1 MSNRPAWHQHS
12 HRVQDRYV
20 VALRGELDMGVTDE
34 LHKLL
39 TATIAQAPLIEIDL
53 AAVTFIDSTVIN
65 TLISAHHSAT
75 AAGARLGISNSTG
88 HVHRVLGITGV
99 LPTLTIGTPPAG
111 LTAE

>member
-20 VALRGELDMGVTDE
+20 VALRGELDVGVPDE

-39 TATIAQAPLIEIDL
+39 TATIAQEPLIEMDP

-65 TLISAHHSAT
+65 TLITAHHRASA
-75 AAGARLGISNSTG
+75 AERACASA
-88 HVHRVLGITGV
+88 
-99 LPTLTIGTPPAG
+99 TPPATC
-111 LTAE
+111 TACWA